1 MKKKISIITGGAG
14 FIGSYVAELLIK
26 KNHKVF
32 VIDDLSGGKLK
43 NLKKIINN
51 KNLFFIKKKI
61 ETLKNSDLKIDSA
74 DYIYHFAGK
83 GDIVPSIDNPESY
96 IKTNVN
102 GTVNI
107 LQLARNLKIKKF
119 IYAASSSCYG
129 LTKTRTNEKYPINCM
144 HPYALSKYLGEQAVI
159 HWSEVFKI
167 PYISIRI
174 FNAFG
179 VRQKTSGNYGSVIGV
194 FFKQKLMGKPLTI
207 VGSGRQKRDY
217 LYVTDVANAFYLS
230 AKSKIINQ
238 IFNLGSDNPISINY
252 LAKKVSNS
260 CIKIPDRPGEPRI
273 TWANTSKIKKFLNW
287 QPSISFDQGIQIMLE
302 SIDEWRD
309 APLWDKKSIKNAT
322 KNWFKHL
329 S

>member
-14 FIGSYVAELLIK
+14 FIGSYVVELLIK

-61 ETLKNSDLKIDSA
+61 ETLKKSDLKIDSA

-107 LQLARNLKIKKF
+107 LQLARHLKIKKF

-129 LTKTRTNEKYPINCM
+129 LTKTRTNEKYPINCK

-179 VRQKTSGNYGSVIGV
+179 VRQKTSGNYGSVIDV
-194 FFKQKLMGKPLTI
+194 FFKQKLMRKPLTI

-252 LAKKVSNS
+252 LAKKISNS
-260 CIKIPDRPGEPRI
+260 FIKIPDRPGEPKI

-309 APLWDKKSIKNAT
+309 APLWDKKTIKNAT